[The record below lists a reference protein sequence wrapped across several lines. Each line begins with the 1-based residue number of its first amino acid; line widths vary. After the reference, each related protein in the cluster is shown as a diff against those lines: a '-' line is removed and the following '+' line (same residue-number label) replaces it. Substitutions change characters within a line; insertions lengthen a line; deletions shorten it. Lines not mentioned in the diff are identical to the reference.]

1 VWQCSQDLNNCSC
14 LPGGCDLTRPTL
26 AAQGAQGRSAGGQ
39 RIDSHRACRA
49 LQRAESARSQP
60 AYLSLAVRTAPSLSA
75 APCNLDTQT
84 SRPCPLFQKSPTHAC
99 SLEHEGGNLY
109 FAPPDLVAPRHR
121 SYLRFHCPSFPPL
134 SLPLWS
140 SLPLPPASLAVL
152 VAASVALSRTRTDI
166 DTHEDADGQG
176 AYQLSQT
183 SPTPTLLPRQRLR
196 AQALSPLAAAL
207 PSPRRTPTP

>member
-1 VWQCSQDLNNCSC
+1 MSRPATRRVSKVAACLLVTCRAHRTLLVSC
-14 LPGGCDLTRPTL
+14 PLQSRHSDQQTLSPLSEIADARLQFAAPYILCPTL
-26 AAQGAQGRSAGGQ
+26 YTKQAGQEEGGAGRGAHGG
-39 RIDSHRACRA
+39 
-49 LQRAESARSQP
+49 E
-60 AYLSLAVRTAPSLSA
+60 
-75 APCNLDTQT
+75 
-84 SRPCPLFQKSPTHAC
+84 
-99 SLEHEGGNLY
+99 EHEGGNLY

-176 AYQLSQT
+176 AYLLSQT